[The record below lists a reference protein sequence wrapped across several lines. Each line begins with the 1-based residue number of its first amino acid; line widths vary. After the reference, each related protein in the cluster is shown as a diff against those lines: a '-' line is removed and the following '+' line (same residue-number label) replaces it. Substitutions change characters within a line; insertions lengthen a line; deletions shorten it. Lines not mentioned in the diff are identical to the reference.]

1 MTLLVIGST
10 GTLGRQIVRRALDE
24 GYQVRCLVRNIRK
37 ASFLKEWGAE
47 LIYGDLSI
55 PDTIP
60 NTLCG
65 ITAIVDASTARP
77 SDDYETS
84 RVDWDGKFALLEA
97 AKIAK
102 IKRFIFFSILNAEK
116 YPHVPLMRL
125 KVDFEELLKKSKI
138 PYTIF
143 HLGGFFQGLIS
154 QYAIPIL
161 ENQTIYLTSEAT
173 EIAYIDTSD
182 AAKFAVRSL
191 SLSEAENT
199 SFPLVGPSTWK
210 SIEIVKLC
218 ENLSGQ
224 RAEILRVNR
233 FIITF
238 LKQLLGFFAWTKN
251 IAERLAFIEVLS
263 KETKF
268 AQDMEP
274 LYSIF
279 NYKKEEMYTLEKY
292 LQEYFNKIY
301 KKIKTLNTIQ
311 GRKQKDKIKG
321 SEF

>member
-47 LIYGDLSI
+47 LVYGDLSI

-60 NTLCG
+60 STLCG
-65 ITAIVDASTARP
+65 ITAIIDSSTARP
-77 SDDYETS
+77 SDNYQTS
-84 RVDWDGKFALLEA
+84 RIDWEGKVALLEA

-116 YPHVPLMRL
+116 YPHVPLMEL
-125 KVDFEELLKKSKI
+125 KINFEKALKKSQV

-143 HLGGFFQGLIS
+143 YLGGFFQGLIS

-161 ENQTIYLTSEAT
+161 ENQTIYLTSEST

-182 AAKFAVRSL
+182 AAKFTVRSL
-191 SLSEAENT
+191 SLLETENN

-224 RAEILRVNR
+224 KADIFRVSR
-233 FIITF
+233 FIISF
-238 LKQLLGFFAWTKN
+238 LKQLLGCFAWSQN
-251 IAERLAFIEVLS
+251 ISERLAFIEVLS
-263 KETKF
+263 KDTKF
-268 AQDMEP
+268 GQEMEP
-274 LYSIF
+274 VYKLF
-279 NYKKEEMYTLEKY
+279 NYERDDMYTLEQY

-311 GRKQKDKIKG
+311 GKKQKDKLKG